1 MTAKQIVFQEDA
13 RARIVSGVAQLA
25 HAVRGTL
32 GPKART
38 VVLQR
43 AFGAPTV
50 INSGV
55 VVAREVELADPL
67 ENMGAQMVREVAAK
81 TADVAGDGTTT
92 ATLLAYGLVVEGMKH
107 VAAGMNPMDLKRGID
122 VAVEA
127 LVAELK
133 AMAKPCAT
141 RTEIEQVATI
151 SANSDRAIGAI
162 VANAMEKVGKEGV
175 ITVEDGSGLASELEV
190 TEGMQFDR
198 GYLSPYFINADKQRT
213 MLEDA
218 LVLVHDRKISTLN
231 ELLPVLELVAKAGK
245 PLLIVA
251 EDVEGEALATLVVN
265 VLRGVLRTCAVKA
278 PGF

>member
-13 RARIVSGVAQLA
+13 RARIASGVAQLA

-43 AFGAPTV
+43 PFGAPTV

-67 ENMGAQMVREVAAK
+67 ENMGAQMVREAAAK
-81 TADVAGDGTTT
+81 TSDVAGDGTTT
-92 ATLLAYGLVVEGMKH
+92 ATLLAQGLVIEGMKH

-122 VAVEA
+122 LAVEA
-127 LVAELK
+127 VAAELK

-141 RTEIEQVATI
+141 RTGIEQVATI
-151 SANSDRAIGAI
+151 SANSDRAIGEI

-175 ITVEDGSGLASELEV
+175 ITVEDGSGLASELEIGRAHV
-190 TEGMQFDR
+190 
-198 GYLSPYFINADKQRT
+198 
-213 MLEDA
+213 
-218 LVLVHDRKISTLN
+218 
-231 ELLPVLELVAKAGK
+231 
-245 PLLIVA
+245 
-251 EDVEGEALATLVVN
+251 
-265 VLRGVLRTCAVKA
+265 
-278 PGF
+278 